1 MPSDPFAKRS
11 GLARRVV
18 AASVAVLLPMA
29 VRAGQGTTSTLKP
42 PIDLA
47 DPANIEAGRQMF
59 NVTCTHYC
67 HGKDGRIARAP
78 SLRGR
83 DLPIDYLYAR
93 ITRGA
98 PPMPAYATVLSQDDL
113 WKVIAYL
120 RSLAAAR
127 D

>member
-1 MPSDPFAKRS
+1 MPSDPSARGG

-18 AASVAVLLPMA
+18 AASLAVLLPMA

-67 HGKDGRIARAP
+67 HGKDARGSGLPGP
-78 SLRGR
+78 SLRNGR
-83 DLPIDYLYAR
+83 FDNWDPDGRLSVGRRR
-93 ITRGA
+93 IHAFRGRSSPRQIWA
-98 PPMPAYATVLSQDDL
+98 L
-113 WKVIAYL
+113 IAQ
-120 RSLAAAR
+120 
-127 D
+127 